1 VLKFTTSKS
10 VLGGL
15 EKQLADGS
23 LSENPLDLVWLI
35 AGALAVV
42 FGLASLVLAIDAVR
56 RRYPGIVTVFG
67 VLAVVF
73 GVLVVAAGFVAIALL
88 VLHWAVAST
97 N

>member
-1 VLKFTTSKS
+1 MTFWFRLQSPTTM
-10 VLGGL
+10 
-15 EKQLADGS
+15 
-23 LSENPLDLVWLI
+23 SENPLDLVWLI
-35 AGALAVV
+35 AGALAVA